1 MDFIFRMANAGY
13 KDIVVAAP
21 TGIGKTG
28 IGMAACLWAAQPTVA
43 KALGSNPGGYYLVTQ
58 KLLQD
63 QITNDFERFPKQF
76 ADTGITLKSAVEYPC
91 ESHADCYSGHQA
103 TTDWLK
109 LSKDN
114 PGMSPEPDDPEALKP
129 CQRLIQVDDLRGGF
143 RRAEYSNCLYEHH
156 KREFATRPV
165 GVTNY
170 AYWLSE
176 RAFVGAFPNK
186 NMLIADECHGI
197 EKQILGFVE
206 LGVSPEQI
214 ERFSK
219 GVDNYPIETA
229 AEFLR
234 WLDVDYGPAVQLSYE
249 VTREKALKQP
259 HNRRLLHDLQAV
271 ENHMRRFAM
280 AAEGL
285 KNQPENWVYWCEPG
299 KKRGFQYIVK
309 PLNAA
314 PYFKKLMTASSAVR
328 IYMSAYPGPKNLFC
342 HTLGLD
348 PQKVAWKNLSS
359 TFPIANRPVHMVM
372 LGSMGRQAYDETLP
386 KLLSTTTK
394 ILNKHKGTKGLIHC
408 HSYKLGKAIYDHLLT
423 TEHASRVLFPEVA
436 RDRNELFARHRLTT
450 EPTVLLS
457 PSMTEGF
464 SLDDD
469 LARFQIIAK
478 MPFPYLGDKQIAAK
492 KDLDQDWYTLQTVM
506 TIIQACGRIVRS
518 DTDYGDTYILDR
530 DFYRLYNDDNLQF
543 FPKWFEDAFVWHL
556 K

>member
-1 MDFIFRMANAGY
+1 MPRPQASAKPGLAWPPAFGQPIPPSAKLWGAIPAG
-13 KDIVVAAP
+13 I
-21 TGIGKTG
+21 
-28 IGMAACLWAAQPTVA
+28 
-43 KALGSNPGGYYLVTQ
+43 YLVTQ

-63 QITNDFERFPKQF
+63 QITDDFDRFPKQF
-76 ADTGITLKSAVEYPC
+76 LNTGITLKSAVEYPC

-114 PGMSPEPDDPEALKP
+114 PGLSMTPDDPEALKP
-129 CQRLIQVDDLRGGF
+129 CPNLVEPDDERGGYQ
-143 RRAEYSNCLYEHH
+143 RTEYSCCKYEHH
-156 KREFATRPV
+156 KREFAARPI

-197 EKQILGFVE
+197 EKQLLGFVE

-214 ERFSK
+214 ARFSK

-229 AEFLR
+229 EEFLR

-271 ENHMRRFAM
+271 ENHMRRFAK

-285 KNQPENWVYWCEPG
+285 KKQPDNWVYWCEPG
-299 KKRGFQYIVK
+299 KKGGFHYIVK
-309 PLNAA
+309 PLSAA
-314 PYFKKLMTASSAVR
+314 PYFKALMTASSAVR

-348 PQKVAWKNLSS
+348 PKLVAWKNLSS
-359 TFPIANRPVHMVM
+359 TFPINNRPVHLIM
-372 LGSMGRQAYDETLP
+372 LGSMGRQGQAETLP
-386 KLLSTTTK
+386 KLLSTTLK
-394 ILNKHKGTKGLIHC
+394 ILNKHGDKKGLIHC
-408 HSYKLGKAIYDHLLT
+408 HSYQLGRAINDYLMT
-423 TEHASRVLFPEVA
+423 TEHAGRVLFPA
-436 RDRNELFARHRLTT
+436 IAKDRNELFMRHRLTN

-478 MPFPYLGDKQIAAK
+478 MPFPYLGDKQVAAK